1 MNGPVPLANEGSGMM
16 IPLLI
21 ACCSSLSSSVGGF
34 LMKDKIAAML
44 GGKKTN
50 TVAGTGRTVRVRR
63 RSAHQPPKGAFD
75 SSGGAAAAR
84 ARASQRRAAQQRASA
99 ARRRA
104 AGARRRQMAARRR
117 VAASRQRAAR
127 RRAAASR
134 RRRAAGARKRMM
146 AARRRRAARIA
157 RKMKRKM
164 KRFRFGRRGRKMRRR
179 FGRRG
184 RKMGRRGRKMARRF
198 FRRRCF
204 SPETSVKLQNGDTR
218 PMKNLKL
225 GDVLINGS
233 IVEATL
239 KIRNQNDPYYKLPGD
254 ILVTGSHYIKDGS
267 TYKHVS
273 KFSKAEATTQID
285 DVVCCLV
292 TSDHKIPVGDF
303 VFWDWEDNL
312 VPNHVKQNTKVMTL
326 RNRNKTLNT
335 L

>member
-1 MNGPVPLANEGSGMM
+1 
-16 IPLLI
+16 
-21 ACCSSLSSSVGGF
+21 
-34 LMKDKIAAML
+34 
-44 GGKKTN
+44 
-50 TVAGTGRTVRVRR
+50 
-63 RSAHQPPKGAFD
+63 
-75 SSGGAAAAR
+75 
-84 ARASQRRAAQQRASA
+84 
-99 ARRRA
+99 
-104 AGARRRQMAARRR
+104 
-117 VAASRQRAAR
+117 
-127 RRAAASR
+127 
-134 RRRAAGARKRMM
+134 MM

-184 RKMGRRGRKMARRF
+184 RKMGRRGRKMASRAFRRMRRRF
-198 FRRRCF
+198 RCF

-239 KIRNQNDPYYKLPGD
+239 KIRNQNDPYYKLPGN
-254 ILVTGSHYIKDGS
+254 ILVTGSHYVKDGS

-312 VPNHVKQNTKVMTL
+312 VPNHGQQTTKVMTL
-326 RNRNKTLNT
+326 RNRNKTLNSF
-335 L
+335 

>member
-1 MNGPVPLANEGSGMM
+1 MNGPVPLGNEGSGMM

-44 GGKKTN
+44 GGKKT
-50 TVAGTGRTVRVRR
+50 GTGRTVRVRR

-164 KRFRFGRRGRKMRRR
+164 KRFRFGRRGRRMRRR

-184 RKMGRRGRKMARRF
+184 RKMRRRF
-198 FRRRCF
+198 RCF
-204 SPETSVKLQNGDTR
+204 SPETSVKLHNGDTR

-233 IVEATL
+233 IVKATMQI
-239 KIRNQNDPYYKLPGD
+239 KNESETYYKLPGD

-312 VPNHVKQNTKVMTL
+312 IQQ
-326 RNRNKTLNT
+326 
-335 L
+335 

>member
-1 MNGPVPLANEGSGMM
+1 MM
-16 IPLLI
+16 KRRR
-21 ACCSSLSSSVGGF
+21 
-34 LMKDKIAAML
+34 MKR
-44 GGKKTN
+44 G
-50 TVAGTGRTVRVRR
+50 VRR
-63 RSAHQPPKGAFD
+63 RFK
-75 SSGGAAAAR
+75 
-84 ARASQRRAAQQRASA
+84 
-99 ARRRA
+99 
-104 AGARRRQMAARRR
+104 
-117 VAASRQRAAR
+117 
-127 RRAAASR
+127 
-134 RRRAAGARKRMM
+134 
-146 AARRRRAARIA
+146 
-157 RKMKRKM
+157 
-164 KRFRFGRRGRKMRRR
+164 RFGRRRRVRR

-184 RKMGRRGRKMARRF
+184 RKMARRGRKLFRRMRRRF
-198 FRRRCF
+198 RCF

-312 VPNHVKQNTKVMTL
+312 VPNHVQQTTKVMTL
-326 RNRNKTLNT
+326 RNRNKTLNSF
-335 L
+335 

>member
-1 MNGPVPLANEGSGMM
+1 
-16 IPLLI
+16 
-21 ACCSSLSSSVGGF
+21 
-34 LMKDKIAAML
+34 
-44 GGKKTN
+44 
-50 TVAGTGRTVRVRR
+50 
-63 RSAHQPPKGAFD
+63 
-75 SSGGAAAAR
+75 
-84 ARASQRRAAQQRASA
+84 
-99 ARRRA
+99 
-104 AGARRRQMAARRR
+104 
-117 VAASRQRAAR
+117 
-127 RRAAASR
+127 
-134 RRRAAGARKRMM
+134 MM

-164 KRFRFGRRGRKMRRR
+164 KRFRFGRRGRSMR
-179 FGRRG
+179 
-184 RKMGRRGRKMARRF
+184 RRGRKMARRGRKL
-198 FRRRCF
+198 FRRMRRRFRCF

-239 KIRNQNDPYYKLPGD
+239 KIRNQNDPYYKLPGN
-254 ILVTGSHYIKDGS
+254 ILVTGSHYVKDGS

-312 VPNHVKQNTKVMTL
+312 VPNHGQQTTKVMTL